1 MAPSCF
7 LAVAAGVGAGTRG
20 LQLTLSQEDTDM
32 SPSHNFIVLC
42 YSANNLPDTQVY
54 GICLQICL
62 NLHPNIL
69 YDQVTVY

>member
-1 MAPSCF
+1 MA
-7 LAVAAGVGAGTRG
+7 AAGIWSGAGAGTEG

-32 SPSHNFIVLC
+32 SPSHNFIVRR

-54 GICLQICL
+54 DICFQICL

-69 YDQVTVY
+69 YEQVTA